1 MLCATLQGLYP
12 QSVAFRV
19 YCDPPGGRVG
29 SGGGTLVA
37 LMALLREEAPE
48 VAAASDADT
57 LSRGVAAFFSS
68 RRVLLLHAGG
78 ESRRL
83 PCYVPEGKLFAPLA
97 LPSASAFTPVV
108 LDVLLSLYFRYP
120 WSEGELILASGD
132 VIVDFDTATLPTGFA
147 RGDLCGFGKPT
158 SLQQG
163 CRHGVFVFGEADGA
177 DGAGGPTRPVT
188 GFLQKAPPETLRLQA
203 LLPAG
208 AGGLAE
214 ACAVD
219 TGIFSMSPGFVA
231 ALLGWAA
238 APMAAP
244 MTLKKGGEG
253 GEGGEGTQGGVL
265 LLNCGALAIDGM
277 GESPNLARRVARR
290 EWPGS
295 TGGTGSA
302 MACIELGEGC
312 SLRLSDGFHLCVG
325 LACVADLSDE
335 ATAAGG
341 YSLDLLA
348 WPLPE
353 GLCLDGRALSS
364 AHGGDDE
371 RVLLVY
377 SSTDSFKRAASL
389 SSLLFCAQPMEAWLL
404 QRGLSASD
412 LWSEA
417 ELQAEQQGQGIELW
431 VAKLFCVLP
440 PSPAAAE
447 LVAGYYAPPQPGW
460 AEHFRRAARLSLG
473 EVNARTSP
481 QGRDA
486 TRQQLRRK
494 AGAS

>member
-1 MLCATLQGLYP
+1 MPFLCVAQGLYP

-48 VAAASDADT
+48 VAAASDAET
-57 LSRGVAAFFSS
+57 LSHGAAAFFSS

-120 WSEGELILASGD
+120 WAEGELILASGD
-132 VIVDFDTATLPTGFA
+132 VIVDFDTATLPDGFA

-163 CRHGVFVFGEADGA
+163 CRHGVFVFGEADGVG
-177 DGAGGPTRPVT
+177 GAGGVTRPVA

-219 TGIFSMSPGFVA
+219 TGIFSMSPRFVG

-238 APMAAP
+238 APIATPTQAPTQAPIATPVAAAVATP
-244 MTLKKGGEG
+244 MGVTAGGEG
-253 GEGGEGTQGGVL
+253 GEAAS
-265 LLNCGALAIDGM
+265 AL
-277 GESPNLARRVARR
+277 
-290 EWPGS
+290 
-295 TGGTGSA
+295 
-302 MACIELGEGC
+302 
-312 SLRLSDGFHLCVG
+312 
-325 LACVADLSDE
+325 E
-335 ATAAGG
+335 ATEAGG
-341 YSLDLLA
+341 LYFDFYLEV
-348 WPLPE
+348 P
-353 GLCLDGRALSS
+353 
-364 AHGGDDE
+364 
-371 RVLLVY
+371 
-377 SSTDSFKRAASL
+377 RAA
-389 SSLLFCAQPMEAWLL
+389 QPYHATPPYAAPP
-404 QRGLSASD
+404 RHA
-412 LWSEA
+412 A
-417 ELQAEQQGQGIELW
+417 HPHHA
-431 VAKLFCVLP
+431 
-440 PSPAAAE
+440 PSPRHVTTPRHHATSPCPATIPRHHATS
-447 LVAGYYAPPQPGW
+447 P
-460 AEHFRRAARLSLG
+460 RRAPGLGGQCDAAR
-473 EVNARTSP
+473 APR
-481 QGRDA
+481 
-486 TRQQLRRK
+486 
-494 AGAS
+494 

>member
-1 MLCATLQGLYP
+1 MPFLCVAQGLYP

-48 VAAASDADT
+48 VAAASDAET
-57 LSRGVAAFFSS
+57 LSHGAAAFFSS

-132 VIVDFDTATLPTGFA
+132 VIVDFDTATLPDGFA
-147 RGDLCGFGKPT
+147 RGDMCGFGKPT

-163 CRHGVFVFGEADGA
+163 CRHGVFVFGEADGVG
-177 DGAGGPTRPVT
+177 GAGGVTRPVA

-219 TGIFSMSPGFVA
+219 TGIFSMSPRFVG

-238 APMAAP
+238 APIATPTQAPTQAPITTHVAAAVATP
-244 MTLKKGGEG
+244 MGVTAGGEG
-253 GEGGEGTQGGVL
+253 GEAASALEATEAGGLYFDFYLEVPRAAQPYQWHPPFCCTP
-265 LLNCGALAIDGM
+265 
-277 GESPNLARRVARR
+277 SPR
-290 EWPGS
+290 
-295 TGGTGSA
+295 
-302 MACIELGEGC
+302 C
-312 SLRLSDGFHLCVG
+312 SL
-325 LACVADLSDE
+325 
-335 ATAAGG
+335 
-341 YSLDLLA
+341 
-348 WPLPE
+348 
-353 GLCLDGRALSS
+353 
-364 AHGGDDE
+364 
-371 RVLLVY
+371 
-377 SSTDSFKRAASL
+377 
-389 SSLLFCAQPMEAWLL
+389 
-404 QRGLSASD
+404 
-412 LWSEA
+412 
-417 ELQAEQQGQGIELW
+417 
-431 VAKLFCVLP
+431 
-440 PSPAAAE
+440 SPCTVTTPRHHA
-447 LVAGYYAPPQPGW
+447 
-460 AEHFRRAARLSLG
+460 
-473 EVNARTSP
+473 TSP
-481 QGRDA
+481 SHVTIPRHHA
-486 TRQQLRRK
+486 APL
-494 AGAS
+494 A